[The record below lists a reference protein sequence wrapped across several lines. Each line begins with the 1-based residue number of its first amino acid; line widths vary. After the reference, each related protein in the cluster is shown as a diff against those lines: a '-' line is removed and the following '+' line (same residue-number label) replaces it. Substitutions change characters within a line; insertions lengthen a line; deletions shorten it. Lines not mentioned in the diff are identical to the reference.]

1 MKTKLSSISFS
12 LICILLFLFYLDYN
26 RSSIRAFYDF
36 EHKEIEKVLKQCGK
50 GYYLSVIP
58 VKGIFKKTYSYSK
71 LYTVI
76 DDNFINDVKEGN
88 IAYQKE
94 KEIDKC
100 TYSFIN
106 SIPDQGVSL
115 FDNINELPKCKT
127 IQDTLNITH
136 RKINHLAFTVIK
148 NHRGVII
155 IYILTNTNKENKCN
169 NDEVKKL
176 LKGLSN
182 KVKKRMLWTL

>member
-1 MKTKLSSISFS
+1 M
-12 LICILLFLFYLDYN
+12 CIRD
-26 RSSIRAFYDF
+26 R
-36 EHKEIEKVLKQCGK
+36 
-50 GYYLSVIP
+50 
-58 VKGIFKKTYSYSK
+58 

-106 SIPDQGVSL
+106 SIPNQGVSL

-127 IQDTLNITH
+127 IQDTLNVTH
-136 RKINHLAFTVIK
+136 RKINNLAFTVIK

-176 LKGLSN
+176 LKGLSS